1 MKSLLTIAGGLAII
15 SIYIT
20 GVVILRKYR
29 AWLIYYLFAVF
40 GLVLIAVLGLQQ
52 TGLDKIFESFELG
65 TVGKMA
71 SIFNISVVSLG
82 ANNIK
87 VFDSVGPVV
96 LMMGIESSGLIE
108 FSILIGLISFYPAF
122 KWQKKLR
129 YLIINLPSVI
139 IANLIRILI
148 IVFMTRFMGRE
159 TIFLSHA
166 IVGRLFFFAC
176 MIILFWYILT
186 RPTIGEVSKI
196 VRGEYVG

>member
-1 MKSLLTIAGGLAII
+1 MFKILLALVAIATYIAGVI
-15 SIYIT
+15 
-20 GVVILRKYR
+20 ILRKYR
-29 AWLIYYLFAVF
+29 VWLTYYLFAVF
-40 GLVLIAVLGLQQ
+40 GLVLIMVLGLQE
-52 TGLDKIFESFELG
+52 TGLDKIFEFFELNI
-65 TVGKMA
+65 VGKMA

-82 ANNIK
+82 ANNIR
-87 VFDSVGPVV
+87 VFDSAGPVV
-96 LMMGIESSGLIE
+96 LTMGIESSGLIE

-122 KWQKKLR
+122 KWQKKLL
-129 YLIINLPSVI
+129 YLGIGLSSVI

-176 MIILFWYILT
+176 MIILFWYIIT
-186 RPTIGEVSKI
+186 RPTIEEVSKI